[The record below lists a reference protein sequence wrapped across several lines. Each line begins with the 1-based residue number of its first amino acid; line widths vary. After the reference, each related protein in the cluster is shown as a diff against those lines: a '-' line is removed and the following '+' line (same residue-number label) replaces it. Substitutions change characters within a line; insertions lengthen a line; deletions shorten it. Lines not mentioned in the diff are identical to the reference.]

1 MKQPHKSFGAARRPE
16 KGVPMKKKEMKILII
31 TAVIIAAVFVVCAA
45 AAVTA
50 GAVFNA
56 ELAAAAFLSERGLS
70 GSDAERLAEC
80 LNGIFRSQGKPDA
93 EDLFE
98 AACIL
103 DSSGDGVF
111 SGLYEAY
118 KSPPSIGNVF
128 TAVKYIPA
136 ARTLSEIEFPE
147 EWETE
152 SVITE
157 AQILST
163 LKQFDVLPAA
173 VAAGGREALT
183 EAVNV
188 LSEISDAEDVLAEVP
203 FRDMID
209 ALEYLTWLTRDMDF
223 AGLYFLDV
231 SICPGFTD
239 ANADGL
245 RALHKFLQGFDKRAF
260 SDIMLYMPDRA
271 ATFVK
276 FANELRKT
284 DIEALALLAGNLY
297 RSLDIFGAAETE
309 GTPSAQEVAAFI
321 TECSA
326 WDPDRL
332 GEEER
337 EKIKKF
343 FAAIQGQTD

>member
-1 MKQPHKSFGAARRPE
+1 MLTST
-16 KGVPMKKKEMKILII
+16 V
-31 TAVIIAAVFVVCAA
+31 AVVAAVLVVCAA

-173 VAAGGREALT
+173 VAAGGSEAFNK
-183 EAVNV
+183 AVGVLNRISVADNV
-188 LSEISDAEDVLAEVP
+188 IAEVP
-203 FRDMID
+203 FRDIINLLQY
-209 ALEYLTWLTRDMDF
+209 AVSVTSGMDLGKAYIF
-223 AGLYFLDV
+223 DIIMY
-231 SICPGFTD
+231 PGFTD
-239 ANADGL
+239 EYAPGL
-245 RALHKFLQGFDKRAF
+245 RAAYEFLKGLDERGF
-260 SDIMLYMPDRA
+260 SDIVFYMPDRA
-271 ATFVK
+271 ATAVK
-276 FANELRKT
+276 IAVELNAT
-284 DIEALALLAGNLY
+284 DI
-297 RSLDIFGAAETE
+297 DAAATLIARVLTYMSKDMPVGENSPEE
-309 GTPSAQEVAAFI
+309 GEIVAFI
-321 TECSA
+321 LRAATM
-326 WDPDRL
+326 DPDNLTEDDRAEVNDFL
-332 GEEER
+332 NRVGLFPVDE
-337 EKIKKF
+337 
-343 FAAIQGQTD
+343 